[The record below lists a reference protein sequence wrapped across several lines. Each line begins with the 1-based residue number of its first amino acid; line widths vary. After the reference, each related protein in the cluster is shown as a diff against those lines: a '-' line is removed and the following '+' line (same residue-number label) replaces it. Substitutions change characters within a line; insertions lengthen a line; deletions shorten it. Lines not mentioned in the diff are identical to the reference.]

1 MNVSGNTKICGIIGH
16 PIEHTLSPAMH
27 NAAFRE
33 LDLDHIY
40 IAFDVESKNL
50 RESISGIRSLGIHGL
65 NVTIP
70 HKEDVIKYLDEIDPE
85 AEKIGSVNTIVNRDS
100 RLVGHNTDGAGA
112 IKALK
117 DNKVELKE
125 KRVLLLGA
133 GGSAKSIAFT
143 LSKFVKKIMI
153 LNRTEVRAEKLADN
167 LKLMFDI
174 EIAWDHL
181 SQKTVRQNLIDTDI
195 LINATSVGMN
205 PKSESLVK
213 SEWLT
218 SRICIF
224 DVVYNPNGTKL
235 IQNANRIGAKAID
248 GIDMLVYQGAMAFK
262 IWTGREPP
270 IDVMKEAIKKEIDNR
285 REEK

>member
-1 MNVSGNTKICGIIGH
+1 MNISGNTKVCGIIGH
-16 PIEHTLSPAMH
+16 PIDHTLSPAMH

-33 LDLDHIY
+33 LGLDLIY
-40 IAFDVESKNL
+40 IAFEVESEHL
-50 RESISGIRSLGIHGL
+50 HESISGIRSLGIHGL

-70 HKEDVIKYLDEIDPE
+70 HKEDVINYLDEIDPE
-85 AEKIGSVNTIVNRDS
+85 AKKIGSVNTIVNRDS
-100 RLVGHNTDGAGA
+100 QLVGYNTDGIGA

-125 KRVLLLGA
+125 KKILLLGA

-153 LNRTEVRAEKLADN
+153 LNRTEERAKKLTDN

-174 EIAWDHL
+174 EITWDHL
-181 SQKTVRQNLIDTDI
+181 SQEAVRQNLIDADI
-195 LINATSVGMN
+195 LINATSIGMN
-205 PKSESLVK
+205 PKSENLIK

-224 DVVYNPNGTKL
+224 DIVYSPNGTKL
-235 IQNANRIGAKAID
+235 IQNAKRIGAKAID
-248 GIDMLVYQGAMAFK
+248 GIDMLVYQGAMTFK

-270 IDVMKEAIKKEIDNR
+270 IGVMKEAIKKEIDNR
-285 REEK
+285 REK

>member
-1 MNVSGNTKICGIIGH
+1 MNISGNTKICGIIGH
-16 PIEHTLSPAMH
+16 PIDHTLSPAMH

-33 LDLDHIY
+33 LDLDLIY

-50 RESISGIRSLGIHGL
+50 HESISGIRSLGMHGL

-70 HKEDVIKYLDEIDPE
+70 HKEDVIKFLDEIESE
-85 AEKIGSVNTIVNRDS
+85 AKKIGSVNTIVNKDS
-100 RLVGHNTDGAGA
+100 QLVGHNTDGIGA

-117 DNKVELKE
+117 DNEVDLKE
-125 KRVLLLGA
+125 KKILLLGA
-133 GGSAKSIAFT
+133 GGSAKSIAFA
-143 LSKFVKKIMI
+143 LSKFVKKIII
-153 LNRTEVRAEKLADN
+153 LNRTEERAEKLADN
-167 LKLMFDI
+167 LKSMFDI

-181 SQKTVRQNLIDTDI
+181 SKKAVHKNLMDADI

-205 PKSESLVK
+205 PESDCLVK

-224 DVVYNPNGTKL
+224 DIVYSPNGTKL
-235 IQNANRIGAKAID
+235 IQNAKKIGARAID
-248 GIDMLVYQGAMAFK
+248 GIDMLVYQGAIAFK

-270 IDVMKEAIKKEIDNR
+270 IDVMKEAIKKEIENR
-285 REEK
+285 REK

>member
-1 MNVSGNTKICGIIGH
+1 MNISGKTKVCGIIGH
-16 PIEHTLSPAMH
+16 PIDHTLSPTMH

-33 LDLDHIY
+33 LGLDFIY
-40 IAFDVESKNL
+40 IAFEVESEHL
-50 RESISGIRSLGIHGL
+50 HESISGIRSLGIHGL

-70 HKEDVIKYLDEIDPE
+70 HKEDVIKYLDEINPE
-85 AEKIGSVNTIVNRDS
+85 AKKIGSVNTIVNRGS
-100 RLVGHNTDGAGA
+100 QLVGYNTDGIGA

-125 KRVLLLGA
+125 KKILLLGA

-153 LNRTEVRAEKLADN
+153 LNRTEERAKKLADN

-174 EIAWDHL
+174 EITWNHL
-181 SQKTVRQNLIDTDI
+181 SQEAVRQNLIDTDI
-195 LINATSVGMN
+195 LINATSIGMN
-205 PKSESLVK
+205 PKSDESLIK
-213 SEWLT
+213 SKWLT

-224 DVVYNPNGTKL
+224 DIVYSPNGTKL
-235 IQNANRIGAKAID
+235 IQNAKRIGAKVID
-248 GIDMLVYQGAMAFK
+248 GIDLLVYQGAMAFK

-270 IDVMKEAIKKEIDNR
+270 INVMKEAIKKEIDNR
-285 REEK
+285 REK